1 MDPMG
6 YVVFFFCIEFW
17 LESLTWCF
25 FGSMIY
31 FTCFFLAMRF
41 GLVSC
46 DFCQPRVMLCLY
58 MYVLTEGFDLVV
70 FFCHTDDVND
80 LMIQPAS
87 PQSMNRF
94 SSSTGWNSWSAA
106 LLPQKGSK
114 LMLVKGCWVVST
126 ESASPQN
133 TEIWKRLKSLWDFA
147 SSTRRESHQEFMFP
161 VEAYCGGLHRGGT
174 VLWGLGAKMVRWSSR
189 WKWRK
194 LIWEDMDDYNV
205 DIILSYIHNID

>member
-31 FTCFFLAMRF
+31 CTCFFLAMRF

-94 SSSTGWNSWSAA
+94 SSSTGWNSWSAEQ
-106 LLPQKGSK
+106 LPQKGSK

-133 TEIWKRLKSLWDFA
+133 IEIWNLCEILPLVQGVKVIKSLCSPSKPTAVVYTEEGPF
-147 SSTRRESHQEFMFP
+147 
-161 VEAYCGGLHRGGT
+161 L
-174 VLWGLGAKMVRWSSR
+174 GLGRQNGEVKF
-189 WKWRK
+189 
-194 LIWEDMDDYNV
+194 
-205 DIILSYIHNID
+205 

>member
-1 MDPMG
+1 M
-6 YVVFFFCIEFW
+6 YVNIHGSHGLCCVFFSVLSSDLRVW
-17 LESLTWCF
+17 LGVFLDQW
-25 FGSMIY
+25 
-31 FTCFFLAMRF
+31 FTLHVFFLAMRF

-133 TEIWKRLKSLWDFA
+133 IEIWKRLKSLWDFA

-174 VLWGLGAKMVRWSSR
+174 RSLGLGRQNGEVKF
-189 WKWRK
+189 
-194 LIWEDMDDYNV
+194 
-205 DIILSYIHNID
+205 